1 MLRERTAQRIKSL
14 NAEPGL
20 IRQVKDPPLFEVR
33 EALDFG
39 DEFGPILRRQ
49 MIQFVGRPAENLRE
63 LKDGECTLLNPG
75 GIHGSVRARRSSRS

>member
-1 MLRERTAQRIKSL
+1 MRRSMQRQRIKSL

-20 IRQVKDPPLFEVR
+20 ISQVKDPPLFEVR

-49 MIQFVGRPAENLRE
+49 MIQFVRRPAENLRE
-63 LKDGECTLLNPG
+63 LEDGECTLLNLGRYPRL
-75 GIHGSVRARRSSRS
+75 GSGTQVIA